1 MRRWSL
7 RTKILLASSVIL
19 LALIGA
25 TLAYVGWQANEFV
38 GERMSGDLEE
48 SSSAIAA
55 AEADRFAML
64 QLTAQVLAS
73 FPQLRALLENTD
85 TATIRDVLLDY
96 IQRTAGADP
105 RAQRADLLIVLSP
118 TGETLARTDAIT
130 SSEVP
135 HVKARWIDPLLAG
148 QRPGGFIAT
157 STGVYHAAGEIA
169 EAGGS
174 VFGFLLA
181 GARIDDRFAQKLR
194 SATGEDVVVL
204 AEGQVLAS
212 TIAAADLPW
221 KSGREWKESL
231 GARPSPQM
239 ATIGSE
245 EYAVRA
251 TSGPTRPSP
260 T

>member
-25 TLAYVGWQANEFV
+25 TLAYVGWQANDFV
-38 GERMSGDLEE
+38 GERISGDLED
-48 SSSAIAA
+48 SSAVIAA

-85 TATIRDVLLDY
+85 AATIRDVLLDY
-96 IQRTAGADP
+96 IQRTAGADS
-105 RAQRADLLIVLSP
+105 RAQRADLLIVFSP
-118 TGETLARTDAIT
+118 TGETLARTDAIAAVD
-130 SSEVP
+130 VP
-135 HVKARWIDPLLAG
+135 DVKGRWIDPLLAG
-148 QRPGGFIAT
+148 QRPGGFVAT
-157 STGVYHAAGEIA
+157 PTGVYHAAAEIA

-181 GARIDDRFAQKLR
+181 GARIDDGFAQKLR

-204 AEGQVLAS
+204 SERQVLGS
-212 TIAAADLPW
+212 TIP
-221 KSGREWKESL
+221 R
-231 GARPSPQM
+231 RP
-239 ATIGSE
+239 ALE
-245 EYAVRA
+245 ER
-251 TSGPTRPSP
+251 S
-260 T
+260 